1 MRMLQDLSKGSWEV
15 AEVLL
20 VKCGCAFVT
29 PEIERGQKGVLG
41 KGSKQESLV
50 VVGTCR
56 NERDQGNEQQKV
68 KRREHRS
75 IAARSTQ
82 NVFVATGDRRWML
95 RGRVE

>member
-1 MRMLQDLSKGSWEV
+1 MLQDLSKGTWEV

-20 VKCGCAFVT
+20 FECGRALVV

-41 KGSKQESLV
+41 KGSKEESLV

-56 NERDQGNEQQKV
+56 DECYQRIEQQKV

-75 IAARSTQ
+75 IVALSTQ
-82 NVFVATGDRRWML
+82 KVSVTTDDRR
-95 RGRVE
+95 